1 MYIPAQKSSP
11 DGLGLAT
18 MVSSPS
24 KHFSTMYLAR
34 ERWGGVKVTTMM

>member
-1 MYIPAQKSSP
+1 MYIPAQKIIP

-34 ERWGGVKVTTMM
+34 EIWGVKVTTMM